1 MRTKFSVTFVSN
13 ESDFL
18 PLLKFLTF
26 WVTLCWKWTKNQES
40 EKNDTMGLKIENTR
54 PGLAKLVSFEI
65 LDKKTKSKEILLQ
78 VTTTNMDIPLEWKE
92 TKIIEG

>member
-1 MRTKFSVTFVSN
+1 
-13 ESDFL
+13 
-18 PLLKFLTF
+18 
-26 WVTLCWKWTKNQES
+26 
-40 EKNDTMGLKIENTR
+40 MGLKIENTR